1 VDEEIEA
8 EDLHEIREW
17 GANKRM
23 QKIQLQLKKQLL
35 TERDRLDVLLK
46 DKKEALS
53 RMQKDRESIGVSLYN
68 AQQCLAQLQQ
78 SLENVMEESAEV
90 SLQREQSE
98 KDKTKIEEGFRIVE
112 TNATEEEKKFNK
124 AKNELDSLYAT
135 LRDVKLFAEGIESDV
150 AVLRRQT
157 KATEVDL
164 KTAEAH
170 KLRQDFQVNKLNE
183 TIKNLRK
190 RVALYETQLKHQK
203 SETKIANETLI
214 EARKE
219 MDVIVFEKRQLIQ
232 EWKGTLIRTRQRD
245 QALSEI
251 HQGIAEQKNKIIALE
266 REAEGYKKE
275 IRKKQLVNEQHYG
288 AETKVNN
295 QIQVLE
301 EEVLAMQRKRD
312 KLEERYALLKKSLF
326 QLLRSSLFS
335 CRSH

>member
-1 VDEEIEA
+1 MSHIENDHDEFSEEEIEA

-68 AQQCLAQLQQ
+68 AQQRLAQLQQ
-78 SLENVMEESAEV
+78 SLENVMEEYAEV

-203 SETKIANETLI
+203 K
-214 EARKE
+214 
-219 MDVIVFEKRQLIQ
+219 
-232 EWKGTLIRTRQRD
+232 
-245 QALSEI
+245 
-251 HQGIAEQKNKIIALE
+251 
-266 REAEGYKKE
+266 
-275 IRKKQLVNEQHYG
+275 
-288 AETKVNN
+288 
-295 QIQVLE
+295 
-301 EEVLAMQRKRD
+301 
-312 KLEERYALLKKSLF
+312 
-326 QLLRSSLFS
+326 
-335 CRSH
+335 